1 MWKFIILS
9 VTLVNLPE
17 YGYFSYVHFLHLLI
31 SNQSINQLYILEGG
45 VVGTCGVLCHAL
57 AQKTG
62 SQALGAVCDILCDVV
77 GIKEFIKLV
86 H

>member
-1 MWKFIILS
+1 VEIHYTKCHISKSSRIWLLFICPFP
-9 VTLVNLPE
+9 TPVNK
-17 YGYFSYVHFLHLLI
+17 
-31 SNQSINQLYILEGG
+31 
-45 VVGTCGVLCHAL
+45 CGVLCHAL

-86 H
+86 QK